1 MDGRALF
8 PVRPPAPRRSR
19 PPGSSRAPLARRRFR
34 SRLPVACLVGALLLA
49 WPAGRA
55 GAVDQKAALAKI
67 KARYETAVA
76 AYDDGQFDK
85 TKSQLLEAIAVA
97 KAGGLGD
104 SKIVGQ
110 IYLLFGVLEV
120 AGLKQ
125 PDTGVTYF
133 VKALDISPAIQVPP
147 SMATKAVLA
156 AFARAENQGSPAG
169 EAAADQTVGAA
180 GAPSKPEPGAPTAP
194 KEKAK
199 ETPAPAAVDGK
210 RADAPAKEPEPRA
223 PEDRKSVADELAR
236 ARASLA
242 VAQGEQAKLQRAA
255 QDKDKQLA
263 DLSGRLQQLEKQ
275 KQQTDKQLADVSGRL
290 QQLEKGKPEDDKER
304 AQAKAR
310 IQELERAK
318 LEEDKQLA
326 ASQDSDKRQ
335 RDASEKLEK
344 AKAESDRQ
352 LADAKARLQQL
363 ATAKLE
369 TDKQLAASKE
379 SERQQREAGE
389 KLEKLWREATA
400 REQERKAR
408 EEQNRLEL
416 QRLADGPELP
426 RHFSE
431 AIHCTIPD
439 ELLAGADLYVHCA
452 PHPNASA
459 KVLALYYRAAGD
471 VLYNATIMERS
482 KKGWFMGLVPGSK
495 ITGKLLQYYVEAR
508 DGRELVTASN
518 GKAAAPNI
526 ALVRP
531 ARGRAKGP

>member
-1 MDGRALF
+1 LDGFALA

-19 PPGSSRAPLARRRFR
+19 PPGSARAPLARRRFR

-76 AYDDGQFDK
+76 AYDDGQFDR
-85 TKSQLLEAIAVA
+85 TKSQLLEAIALA
-97 KAGGLGD
+97 KEGGLEAN
-104 SKIVGQ
+104 KIVGQ

-156 AFARAENQGSPAG
+156 AFLRAENQGSPG
-169 EAAADQTVGAA
+169 DAATEQPASAA
-180 GAPSKPEPGAPTAP
+180 STASKPEPGAPSAP

-199 ETPAPAAVDGK
+199 EAPAPAAVDGK
-210 RADAPAKEPEPRA
+210 RADAPAKDPEPRG
-223 PEDRKSVADELAR
+223 PEDRKSLVDELAR

-242 VAQGEQAKLQRAA
+242 VAQAEQAKLQRAA

-400 REQERKAR
+400 RDQERKAR
-408 EEQNRLEL
+408 DEQTRLEL

-508 DGRELVTASN
+508 DGRQLVTASN
-518 GKAAAPNI
+518 GKAASPNI

-531 ARGRAKGP
+531 ARARPNAR

>member
-1 MDGRALF
+1 M
-8 PVRPPAPRRSR
+8 
-19 PPGSSRAPLARRRFR
+19 PLARGRFR
-34 SRLPVACLVGALLLA
+34 SRLPVACLVGSLLLGL
-49 WPAGRA
+49 PVGRA
-55 GAVDQKAALAKI
+55 GAVDQKVSLAKI
-67 KARYETAVA
+67 KARYQTAVA
-76 AYDDGQFDK
+76 AYDDGEFDK
-85 TKSQLLEAIAVA
+85 TKTQLLEAIALA

-104 SKIVGQ
+104 NKVVAQ

-147 SMATKAVLA
+147 SMATKAVMA
-156 AFARAENQGSPAG
+156 AFLRAENQGSPAA
-169 EAAADQTVGAA
+169 EAATDQPASAA
-180 GAPSKPEPGAPTAP
+180 STPSKPEPGAPNAP

-210 RADAPAKEPEPRA
+210 RADASAKEPEPRA
-223 PEDRKSVADELAR
+223 PEDRKSLVEEVAR
-236 ARASLA
+236 ARASLGL
-242 VAQGEQAKLQRAA
+242 AQAEQAKLQRAA

-263 DLSGRLQQLEKQ
+263 DLSGRL
-275 KQQTDKQLADVSGRL
+275 QQTDKQLADVSGRL

-335 RDASEKLEK
+335 RDADEKLAK

-408 EEQNRLEL
+408 DEQARLER

-431 AIHCTIPD
+431 AIYCTIPD

-452 PHPNASA
+452 PHPNAAA

-518 GKAAAPNI
+518 GKAASPNI